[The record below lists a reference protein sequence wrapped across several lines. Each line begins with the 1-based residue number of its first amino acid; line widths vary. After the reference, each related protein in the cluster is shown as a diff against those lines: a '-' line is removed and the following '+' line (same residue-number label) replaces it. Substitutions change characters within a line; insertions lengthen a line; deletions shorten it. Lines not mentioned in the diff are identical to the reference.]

1 MAFPRLNNISF
12 WVLIPSTVLLVA
24 SVFVEQGAGTGW
36 TLNGSNMVSEMIN
49 IFRFI
54 TTKISLDAGNSST
67 WRYLLVGI
75 VFFTTVKMMSTRGL
89 SAWIKNNSTINPSET
104 TRETLSKDNS
114 WFEQWLVGIIDGDG
128 SFTFTGTNGKWNLEF
143 KVGQSSYNL
152 RLLYHIKSMIGVGTV
167 YVPKNGRTARY
178 RLRNV
183 EHIMLYLIPILD
195 KYPLLTSKYYNYHL
209 FKQAALI
216 LHYKTLTPK
225 EKYTKLAILSKQ
237 KTLPNNYI
245 SPR

>member
-36 TLNGSNMVSEMIN
+36 TLNNMVSDLIRNSIN
-49 IFRFI
+49 LINE
-54 TTKISLDAGNSST
+54 KISLDAGNTST
-67 WRYLLVGI
+67 RSYLLVMI
-75 VFFTTVKMMSTRGL
+75 LLIAVKMVVTRGQ
-89 SAWIKNNSTINPSET
+89 SAWVKYFHNTSPSET
-104 TRETLSKDNS
+104 KRETFYKHRNKD
-114 WFEQWLVGIIDGDG
+114 WFEQWLVGIVDGDG

-143 KVGQSSYNL
+143 KVGQSLYNL
-152 RLLYHIKSMIGVGTV
+152 RLLHYIKSMLGVGTV

-183 EHIMLYLIPILD
+183 EHIIVHLIPILD
-195 KYPLLTSKYYNYHL
+195 KYPLLTSKYYNYDL
-209 FKQAALI
+209 FKKAAII
-216 LHYKTLTPK
+216 LWNKDITAK
-225 EKYTKLAILSKQ
+225 EKDMRLQSLKNNNTI
-237 KTLPNNYI
+237 PNNYI